1 MPKMPDKP
9 NSASTL
15 LRDIEALKHSKV
27 KNLVDARIRQFKQMG
42 KKPSKELW
50 KELCFCILCANYTAE
65 GSIRAQKAIG
75 DGFLNIVEN
84 RLAQKLRVLG
94 YRFPNVRARY
104 IVAAR
109 KHMDSLKVV
118 IVSFGDEAYLREWLV
133 KNVKGIGFKEA
144 SHFLRNI
151 GYSNLAILDFHIIN
165 VLVKHG
171 LIEKPKTLT
180 KKRYLELEMLLRDIA
195 EKASL
200 TLAELDLFL
209 WYMET
214 GKILK

>member
-1 MPKMPDKP
+1 
-9 NSASTL
+9 
-15 LRDIEALKHSKV
+15 LK
-27 KNLVDARIRQFKQMG
+27 D
-42 KKPSKELW
+42 
-50 KELCFCILCANYTAE
+50 
-65 GSIRAQKAIG
+65 
-75 DGFLNIVEN
+75 
-84 RLAQKLRVLG
+84 
-94 YRFPNVRARY
+94 
-104 IVAAR
+104 
-109 KHMDSLKVV
+109 V
-118 IVSFGDEAYLREWLV
+118 IVSFGDEAQLREWLV

-165 VLVKHG
+165 VLVKHR
-171 LIEKPKTLT
+171 LVEKPKTLT
-180 KKRYLELEMLLRDIA
+180 KKHYLEIEMLLRDIA

>member
-1 MPKMPDKP
+1 MPDKL

-15 LRDIEALKHSKV
+15 LMSIEALKHSKV
-27 KNLVDARIRQFKQMG
+27 KNIVDARIRQFKQMAT
-42 KKPSKELW
+42 KPSEELW

-65 GSIRAQKAIG
+65 GSIRAQKTIG
-75 DGFLNIVEN
+75 DGFLNIAEN
-84 RLAQKLRVLG
+84 ELAQKLKVLG

-104 IVAAR
+104 IVEAR
-109 KHMDSLKVV
+109 KYIDSLKDV
-118 IVSFGDEAYLREWLV
+118 IVSFSGEAQLREWLA

-165 VLVKHG
+165 VLVKHR

-180 KKRYLELEMLLRDIA
+180 EKRYLELEMLLRDIA

-200 TLAELDLFL
+200 TLAELDLYL

>member
-1 MPKMPDKP
+1 MPDKP
-9 NSASTL
+9 KSMSTL

-27 KNLVDARIRQFKQMG
+27 ENSVDTRIRQFKQMG
-42 KKPSKELW
+42 KKPSEELF

-75 DGFLNIVEN
+75 DGFLNIAESELV
-84 RLAQKLRVLG
+84 QKLRILG
-94 YRFPNVRARY
+94 YRFPNVRAKY
-104 IVAAR
+104 IAEAR
-109 KHMDSLKVV
+109 KHIDSLKDI
-118 IVSFGDEAYLREWLV
+118 IVSFSDEAQLREWLA

-165 VLVKHG
+165 VLVKHR
-171 LIEKPKTLT
+171 LIDKPKTLT
-180 KKRYLELEMLLRDIA
+180 KKHYFELEMLLRDIA
-195 EKASL
+195 EKAGL
-200 TLAELDLFL
+200 TLAELDLYL